1 MAVVLIQ
8 SKGCGPIL
16 PGVEEA
22 NDSGVV
28 WVRKTLPHHDVAS
41 DVVILA
47 YSCITMSD
55 TDQSLPQDPDHDVA
69 RAEPIAIQPL
79 LSGFVDADS
88 AAEPIDEVVLLT
100 ADDQQALLERLEMA
114 AMVLPSVKEERI
126 MRKAVQAV
134 HSYPINGEHNLA
146 TRRVINALIEH
157 AQQVMRKF
165 SSAELAAIRRFRISP
180 RFTVS
185 ARRILELTELGA
197 NNYTR
202 VYEALDKI
210 YGWDIKWNLMGDGN
224 ENHASINDVRLLQ
237 KPLSI
242 TSKAAGRTS
251 AEQEIVGERLD
262 DADAE
267 DRRDPS
273 LRELKIVERVHS
285 RLISQWSR
293 GEGERQGLVSY
304 EFPVDVIWMILEPKI
319 YARIQMRAF
328 NELGSAAA
336 AALYENCARYYGS
349 QSKVTPQL
357 PVQEWINIIVGV
369 GAYKGRLADF
379 KRYVIEPSLQHIA
392 AAQSCPFT
400 VEPLW
405 IKGPKNKVIA
415 LQFKLRPKQQLK
427 LEMDMPLAWHANTID
442 MLKKVFGMSE
452 HDIAEISRAADEAEI
467 RKAISVYNGVAQRK
481 AKMGEAIV
489 DRAKYLRGIVRNLQ
503 EGRNKEE
510 DLDKMDEPLEVG
522 STEARRAVDQMNELK
537 ERFEQHRRSRIIQ
550 TLCALPEGQYKRLQ
564 EAFVASLGD
573 GNTVVHKFMNKGWT
587 PPHPA
592 VAAPFA
598 NWFMTQHP
606 ESAQEMLSRQEDRD
620 FAFWLVMQSMQGKTS
635 P

>member
-1 MAVVLIQ
+1 MSNEYQ
-8 SKGCGPIL
+8 SHEQRP
-16 PGVEEA
+16 
-22 NDSGVV
+22 
-28 WVRKTLPHHDVAS
+28 
-41 DVVILA
+41 LA
-47 YSCITMSD
+47 T
-55 TDQSLPQDPDHDVA
+55 PQ
-69 RAEPIAIQPL
+69 EPLAIQPVL
-79 LSGFVDADS
+79 TGFALNDS
-88 AAEPIDEVVLLT
+88 DEIIPLQEVVLLSPE
-100 ADDQQALLERLEMA
+100 DQQALLERLEMA
-114 AMVLPSVKEERI
+114 AMVLPPVKGERVL
-126 MRKAVQAV
+126 RKAVQAV
-134 HSYPINGEHNLA
+134 HSYPVNGEHNLA

-157 AQQVMRKF
+157 AQEVMRKF
-165 SSAELAAIRRFRISP
+165 NPHELDAIRRFRISP
-180 RFTVS
+180 RFTISVK
-185 ARRILELTELGA
+185 RILELTELGKD
-197 NNYTR
+197 NHTR

-210 YGWDIKWNLMGDGN
+210 YGWDIKWNLMGDGDD
-224 ENHASINDVRLLQ
+224 ELASVNDVRLLQ
-237 KPLSI
+237 KPLAFAAKSASI
-242 TSKAAGRTS
+242 VMHETGH
-251 AEQEIVGERLD
+251 G
-262 DADAE
+262 
-267 DRRDPS
+267 DPS
-273 LRELKIVERVHS
+273 LRKLKVLEQVHS

-293 GEGERQGLVSY
+293 GVDERQGLVSY

-319 YARIQMRAF
+319 YARIQMHAF
-328 NELGSAAA
+328 NEMGSAAA
-336 AALYENCARYYGS
+336 AALYENCARYFGS
-349 QSKVTPQL
+349 PGKVTPQL
-357 PVQEWINIIVGV
+357 PIQEWINIIVGV

-510 DLDKMDEPLEVG
+510 DLDKMDEPIEVG

-550 TLCALPEGQYKRLQ
+550 TLYALPEGQYKRLQ
-564 EAFVASLGD
+564 EAFVASLSD
-573 GNTVVHKFMNKGWT
+573 GNTVVHKFMSKGWT